1 MVMFGNYLKGCYHEN
16 MNELSRLNKNF
27 EDIKHI
33 DAAGEEFWSAR
44 ELMPALG
51 YAKWE
56 NFLKVLH
63 KACRS
68 AATARH
74 QEYYN
79 INDWLPEVR
88 KPITTGKGRK
98 DELVDYHLSRYMC
111 YLVAQNGSSSKPEIA
126 QAQSYFAAQTRRQEL
141 NDLNARDLARLEARH
156 KYSES
161 DKKLSTI
168 VKDREVSRQQLA
180 AIKSNGDKV
189 LFGGCTTKEMKAR
202 LGLKDK
208 KQKPL
213 ADVLP
218 TISLTAKQLANEMTY
233 MNTERNNLIG
243 FQPIDSEHRTN
254 NQTICDSL
262 ADRGIKLE
270 ELPAEPDIKLLQQKL
285 KSNQRLARGKKQLA
299 E

>member
-1 MVMFGNYLKGCYHEN
+1 MK
-16 MNELSRLNKNF
+16 ELAQINRNF
-27 EDIKHI
+27 EDIKHTNER
-33 DAAGEEFWSAR
+33 GEEYWSAR
-44 ELMPALG
+44 ELMSALG

-56 NFLKVLH
+56 NFLKVLN

-68 AATARH
+68 AATARN

-98 DELVDYHLSRYMC
+98 EELIDYHLSRYMC
-111 YLVAQNGSSSKPEIA
+111 YLVAQNGRPDKPEIA

-141 NDLNARDLARLEARH
+141 NDINSRELARLEARD

-168 VKDREVSRQQLA
+168 VKNRDVSRQQLA
-180 AIKSNGDKV
+180 TIKSNGDKV
-189 LFGGCTTKEMKAR
+189 LFGGYTTKAMKER
-202 LGLKDK
+202 LGIQDK

-233 MNTERNNLIG
+233 MNTERKI
-243 FQPIDSEHRTN
+243 
-254 NQTICDSL
+254 
-262 ADRGIKLE
+262 
-270 ELPAEPDIKLLQQKL
+270 
-285 KSNQRLARGKKQLA
+285 
-299 E
+299 

>member
-1 MVMFGNYLKGCYHEN
+1 
-16 MNELSRLNKNF
+16 MNKLSRVNKSF
-27 EDIKHI
+27 EDIKHT
-33 DAAGEEFWSAR
+33 DVDGNEFWSAR

-68 AATARH
+68 AATANN
-74 QEYYN
+74 QEYHN

-88 KPITTGKGRK
+88 KPIITGKGRK
-98 DELVDYHLSRYMC
+98 EELIDYRLSRYMC
-111 YLVAQNGSSSKPEIA
+111 YLVAQNGRPDKPEIA
-126 QAQSYFAAQTRRQEL
+126 YAQSYFAAQTRRQEL
-141 NDLNARDLARLEARH
+141 NDINSRELARLEARD

-168 VKDREVSRQQLA
+168 VKNRNVNRQQLA

-189 LFGGCTTKEMKAR
+189 LFGGRTTKEMKEH
-202 LGLKDK
+202 LGIKDK

-233 MNTERNNLIG
+233 MNTERNNLVG
-243 FQPIDSEHRTN
+243 FRPIDHEHRTN
-254 NQTICDSL
+254 NQTIRDSL

-270 ELPAEPDIKLLQQKL
+270 NLPAEPDIKIIKQKL
-285 KSNQRLARGKKQLA
+285 QSKQLRQGKKRLQT
-299 E
+299 